1 MLFVSCSGLGG
12 RCRFRLGGRLVK
24 GASPAVLCGC
34 RAGTGNLGSLGAKL
48 DAVGV
53 SEFASGGGFIMPRR
67 SG

>member
-1 MLFVSCSGLGG
+1 MVG
-12 RCRFRLGGRLVK
+12 FRLGGRLVK

-34 RAGTGNLGSLGAKL
+34 RTGTGSLDSLGARL

-53 SEFASGGGFIMPRR
+53 CKIAGGREGFIVLTR